1 VTRAFAALAF
11 AALAATPLA
20 ADAQAPNPK
29 PTNAIKHTQSA
40 INTAK
45 QKQMHAQMATKKTAS
60 QRVGSGGAHP
70 DSEVPNNPGENS
82 SKPGAGPGYANG
94 PPPSASSP
102 SH

>member
-1 VTRAFAALAF
+1 MTRAFAALAF
-11 AALAATPLA
+11 AVLAATPLA

-29 PTNAIKHTQSA
+29 PTPAIKHTQRM
-40 INTAK
+40 IDTAK
-45 QKQMHAQMATKKTAS
+45 QKQTHAQMATKKMPS

-82 SKPGAGPGYANG
+82 SKPGSGPGYANG